1 MAAGVMGGARCL
13 SGPPS
18 QQRGGAGMWRARV
31 ARSVIVRREDP
42 HNSIDFL
49 SNKTRKSC
57 YDVFK
62 NKLQSLV
69 PGVNRTPV
77 FYFYSQFYIF
87 ILSFKY
93 IISYNVCSWLS
104 NPNINEYI

>member
-1 MAAGVMGGARCL
+1 MGGARCL

-18 QQRGGAGMWRARV
+18 QQRGGAGVWRARV
-31 ARSVIVRREDP
+31 SRARAESVIVRQEDP

-69 PGVNRTPV
+69 PSVNRTPV
-77 FYFYSQFYIF
+77 FYFYSQFYFF
-87 ILSFKY
+87 ILSFKH